1 MLSRR
6 MFALQ
11 KGQAFFFLKW
21 PCLIMGKNAKNNLL
35 LMQSN
40 TLKVHAPN
48 KCPPFFLK
56 LVLIFGTP
64 YCSSSKTL
72 LISMS
77 TNQDCHHMQRR
88 FPRLINHS
96 DAWIG
101 IW

>member
-11 KGQAFFFLKW
+11 KGWAFFFLKW
-21 PCLIMGKNAKNNLL
+21 PCLIMGKNEKNKLL

-64 YCSSSKTL
+64 YSSSSKTL

-77 TNQDCHHMQRR
+77 TNQDCHHMQRS
-88 FPRLINHS
+88 FPRLINQS

>member
-1 MLSRR
+1 MSSRR
-6 MFALQ
+6 ILALQ

-48 KCPPFFLK
+48 KCPPIFLK
-56 LVLIFGTP
+56 LVLIFGTL

-77 TNQDCHHMQRR
+77 TNQDCHHMQRS